1 MRTSVESSVK
11 AQVHVVTNVNVMD
24 KNDAKELLAWANARV
39 ISDQDRCR
47 RIIARYCTQN
57 KEVIWKDALKEY
69 ELFVH
74 DG

>member
-1 MRTSVESSVK
+1 MMQRSYLPGRMLVSSRIRIDVVELSPGT
-11 AQVHVVTNVNVMD
+11 A
-24 KNDAKELLAWANARV
+24 
-39 ISDQDRCR
+39 
-47 RIIARYCTQN
+47 QN